1 MQQSSEVA
9 AVAGTVKAAAGP
21 DASGGPAPPVSD
33 ITPEESEECR
43 APGRSPPRL
52 MVFQGPRR

>member
-21 DASGGPAPPVSD
+21 DASGGPAPPSL
-33 ITPEESEECR
+33 TSH
-43 APGRSPPRL
+43 
-52 MVFQGPRR
+52 RRNLRNAVLLGEVLLV